1 MANDMLHAGG
11 AGAMDTM
18 RPTVVEQVKRY
29 FESRDL
35 LRRGLC
41 LLNAGCYPEAVKTFS
56 AALKLNPDSA
66 GLPECLARAYIGCA
80 DYGAAAEQIAKVLE
94 RDPDDITSRV
104 RHALL
109 LWRSGDRNGAIAS
122 LRKSIRSAPDCAEL
136 HYQLGNLLAEA
147 GDNEEAEMRFTL
159 AVDLDSRHSDAL
171 VNLAMCHAARGGT
184 ARALR
189 LLFKA
194 QSVRPDDARIGM
206 LLGMACQSADQ
217 DAHPRSNGLTMP
229 AVESGNDRAAEALR
243 EIVEHDPEIVD
254 AFTGLPKQDV
264 GVEVFQLLAGAIAQV
279 ITRRPN
285 VADLHF
291 HQGAVLDRLDRVA
304 EAIASTER
312 AVQLDPSHVR
322 ALIQLAKLYRR
333 AGRVCEAVEPLER
346 VLRLGVRYAD
356 VLALLGSLYRDTG
369 RVDRARRAYT
379 EALAIN
385 EDYHEAREALAA
397 LVG

>member
-1 MANDMLHAGG
+1 MAKEMLHAGCG
-11 AGAMDTM
+11 GSTSTM

-41 LLNAGCYPEAVKTFS
+41 LLNAGCHKEAVTTFS

-66 GLPECLARAYIGCA
+66 SLPECLARAYIGCS

-104 RHALL
+104 RHAML
-109 LWRSGDRNGAIAS
+109 LWKGGDRAGAIAS
-122 LRKSIRSAPDCAEL
+122 LRKSTRSVPDCAEL

-147 GDNEEAEMRFTL
+147 GDDEEAEMRYTL
-159 AVDLDSRHSDAL
+159 AVDLDPRHSDAL
-171 VNLAMCHAARGGT
+171 VNLAMCQAARGRG

-194 QSVRPDDARIGM
+194 QSAKPDDARIGM
-206 LLGMACQSADQ
+206 LLGLACQAADQ
-217 DAHPRSNGLTMP
+217 GARPHSNGLTMP
-229 AVESGNDRAAEALR
+229 GAEAGRDRASEALR

-264 GVEVFQLLAGAIAQV
+264 GIEVYQLLEGALARVIA
-279 ITRRPN
+279 RRPN

-291 HQGAVLDRLDRVA
+291 HHGAVLERLDRVRD
-304 EAIASTER
+304 AIVATER
-312 AVQLDPSHVR
+312 TVQLEPGHVR
-322 ALIQLAKLYRR
+322 GLIQLASLYRKS
-333 AGRVCEAVEPLER
+333 GRTHEAIEALER
-346 VLRLGVRYAD
+346 VLQLGVRYAD
-356 VLALLGSLYRDTG
+356 VFALLGSLYRDTG
-369 RVDRARRAYT
+369 RVESARHAYV

-385 EDYHEAREALAA
+385 GDFREAREALAA